1 VTRTPSLKSQRAIS
15 RALGE
20 LSGERSGG
28 HRGAKLWTTSS
39 PTGERPKIVPSLCAR
54 RERAVDDV
62 DEPVDDESGH
72 DQAGSGVIHNP
83 QPLLHV
89 LKKLST

>member
-1 VTRTPSLKSQRAIS
+1 
-15 RALGE
+15 
-20 LSGERSGG
+20 
-28 HRGAKLWTTSS
+28 
-39 PTGERPKIVPSLCAR
+39 
-54 RERAVDDV
+54 VDDV